1 MKMEDALTIVKLIP
15 VAIAAVKSIEEFLP
29 VSGAGKQKMDLV
41 MGTIQDAFDGITTA
55 WPSIAPVLEKFIS
68 GLVSLANAFGVFKK
82 ATPDA

>member
-41 MGTIQDAFDGITTA
+41 MTTIQDAFDGVTAA
-55 WPSIAPVLEKFIS
+55 WPTIKPILEKFIT
-68 GLVSLANAFGVFKK
+68 GLVSLANSFGVFKK
-82 ATPDA
+82 STPTT